1 MGDLEIFR
9 SLLKYEMILHKL
21 KMKYD
26 PPDNVEKDYTSHDLY
41 TGNYN
46 IMMFH
51 RSMIR
56 KDNSGKRDFLKM
68 MRDLLKIKIRA
79 IKKRT

>member
-9 SLLKYEMILHKL
+9 SFLKYEMLLHKI
-21 KMKYD
+21 KMKHD

-41 TGNYN
+41 TANYN

-51 RSMIR
+51 RSMLR
-56 KDNSGKRDFLKM
+56 KDNSEKKDFLKM
-68 MRDLLKIKIRA
+68 MRNLVKIKIRA

>member
-1 MGDLEIFR
+1 MDDLGIFR
-9 SLLKYEMILHKL
+9 SLLKYEMTLHKI

-26 PPDNVEKDYTSHDLY
+26 SPDNEEKNYTSHDLY

-46 IMMFH
+46 VMVFH
-51 RSMIR
+51 RSMLR
-56 KDNSGKRDFLKM
+56 KDNDSKKEFLRM
-68 MRDLLKIKIRA
+68 MRNLVKIKIRA

>member
-1 MGDLEIFR
+1 MDDLQIFR

-26 PPDNVEKDYTSHDLY
+26 PPENEEKNYTSHDLY

-46 IMMFH
+46 VMVFH

-56 KDNSGKRDFLKM
+56 KDNIGKKDFLKM
-68 MRDLLKIKIRA
+68 MRDLVKIKIRA
-79 IKKRT
+79 IKKRA

>member
-1 MGDLEIFR
+1 MDDLGIFR
-9 SLLKYEMILHKL
+9 SLLKYEMTLHKI

-26 PPDNVEKDYTSHDLY
+26 SPDNEEKNYTSHDLY
-41 TGNYN
+41 TTAYN
-46 IMMFH
+46 VMVFH
-51 RSMIR
+51 RSMMR
-56 KDNSGKRDFLKM
+56 KDNSGKKDFLKM

>member
-9 SLLKYEMILHKL
+9 SLLKYEMILHKI

-26 PPDNVEKDYTSHDLY
+26 SPDSVEKDYTSHDMY
-41 TGNYN
+41 TANYN

-51 RSMIR
+51 RSMLR
-56 KDNSGKRDFLKM
+56 KDNSGKKDYLKM
-68 MRDLLKIKIRA
+68 MRNLVKIKIKG